1 MLYCT
6 IEHIIYN
13 VLCVILLHYITLHYI
28 TLHYITLHHI
38 VLDNILSISIPYKLS
53 EIGLMFSDFH

>member
-13 VLCVILLHYITLHYI
+13 VLCVIL
-28 TLHYITLHHI
+28 LHYITLHHI

>member
-13 VLCVILLHYITLHYI
+13 VLCVILLHYI